1 MKVSIRPIAAL
12 ITLLGLLIAPLL
24 PPAHLHRR
32 PTGDGHVHTLIH
44 RHFAPHTTE
53 AGAHIGTSGVSE
65 GAPQWLDAPFGA
77 LPHGSLVT
85 ADTTVPLFRV
95 PNPPQ
100 GEVKVVPPSSGVSI
114 HSPPYS
120 PVGLRAP
127 PSRN

>member
-12 ITLLGLLIAPLL
+12 ITLLGLVIAPLL

-44 RHFAPHTTE
+44 RHFAPHTSD

-65 GAPQWLDAPFGA
+65 GAPQWLDDPCGA
-77 LPHGSLVT
+77 LPPLASMA
-85 ADTTVPLFRV
+85 ADTAVPLFSA
-95 PNPPQ
+95 PNPRQ
-100 GEVKVVPPSSGVSI
+100 VDVKFVPPPSDVSI
-114 HSPPYS
+114 HSPPRS

-127 PSRN
+127 PSRS